1 MSPFLQASDDNNPLF
16 KESCQA
22 LDHATEFAR
31 DTLVNK
37 EHWCGWV
44 LSNVTVTAEWIFLQY
59 ILGLE
64 MSNEDRRGFLKHFT
78 SSQRPDGSW
87 SLATQTTTGGELSC
101 TIEAYLA
108 LKILGVSPEED
119 YMVRARDY
127 VRSHGGAEKM
137 RMLSRFHLAMFGLIP
152 WAAVPQMPPEL
163 IFMPSWSLV
172 NIYKF
177 SSWARCNIVGLCMLR
192 VHEPLYALP
201 NGKQLDN
208 DYLDELWLDPYHKAI
223 PYTVP
228 YLQLMQTSPLGVL
241 FQLGDLF
248 LWLLS
253 FLGFWFLRRWAVSSS
268 IQWTLDH
275 QEPSGDWGGIY
286 PPMHHNILALML
298 EGWSQDDPV
307 IQRGIGACQRFLAE
321 DPAHGKWMQPS
332 VSPVWDT
339 FLMIRAVADAKTTD
353 DADKLLV
360 KPVDWVLAQQ
370 IDDDHIGDWR
380 IYRPDIPAGG
390 FAFEYFNKWYPDVD
404 DTAVGVVAL
413 LRHDPSLVNDD
424 RILKAAAWTLGMQ
437 NRDFGWAAFDADNN
451 AFYLHATPFSDMDSL
466 TDSSTPDV
474 TGHVLEML
482 GLMYRLERQ
491 GRVKSPEMLAFL
503 SQSHGA
509 CDRGLGY
516 LLGSQE
522 AFGGWYGRWGV
533 NYIFG
538 TSAALCALAYFADRK
553 GVRGKMAAGA
563 DWLRSRQNP
572 DGGWGELLESYDNKA
587 LAGRG
592 RSTPS
597 QTAWALQGL
606 LELEDPRG
614 EVVEAG
620 VNWLLRHQVT
630 SPSRNSGRVSATWP
644 EDDYTATGFPGHFYL
659 KYELY
664 CHYFPMMAL
673 ARYRS
678 CIQDGA

>member
-1 MSPFLQASDDNNPLF
+1 MSPFIQASEDSHPLY
-16 KESCQA
+16 KESCQT

-31 DTLVNK
+31 DTLINK

-44 LSNVTVTAEWIFLQY
+44 LSNATVTAEWIFLQY
-59 ILGLE
+59 ILGREL
-64 MSNEDRRGFLKHFT
+64 SKEDRKGFLKHFKT
-78 SSQRPDGSW
+78 SQKADGSW
-87 SLATQTTTGGELSC
+87 SLATQSTTKGDVSC
-101 TIEAYLA
+101 TVEAYLA
-108 LKILGVSPEED
+108 LKILGISHEED
-119 YMVRARDY
+119 YMVRARDW

-137 RMLSRFHLAMFGLIP
+137 RMLSRFYLAMFGLVP
-152 WAAVPQMPPEL
+152 WEAVPQMPPEL
-163 IFMPSWSLV
+163 IFLPSWFLI

-177 SSWARCNIVGLCMLR
+177 SSWARCSIVGLCMLR

-201 NGKQLDN
+201 NGKRVDN
-208 DYLDELWLDPYHKAI
+208 DYIDELWLNPSDKRM

-228 YLQLMQTSPLGVL
+228 YMQLMRTSPLGVL

-248 LWLLS
+248 LWLMS
-253 FLGFWFLRRWAVSSS
+253 FLGFWFLRRWAVDSCVA
-268 IQWTLDH
+268 WTLEH

-286 PPMHHNILALML
+286 PPMHNNTLALML
-298 EGWSQDDPV
+298 EGYSQDDPV
-307 IQRGIGACQRFLAE
+307 IQNALAACNRFLAE
-321 DPAHGKWMQPS
+321 DPSHGKWMQPS

-339 FLMIRAVADAKTTD
+339 FLMIRAVADAKTTERD
-353 DADKLLV
+353 DKLLARS
-360 KPVDWVLAQQ
+360 VDWVLAQQ

-380 IYRPDIPAGG
+380 IYRPSIPAGG
-390 FAFEYFNKWYPDVD
+390 FAFEYFNKWYPDID

-413 LRHDPSLVNDD
+413 LRHDPALVNDS
-424 RILKAAAWTLGMQ
+424 RILLAAAWTLGMQ
-437 NRDFGWAAFDADNN
+437 NRDHGWAAFDADND
-451 AFYLHATPFSDMDSL
+451 AYYLHATPFSDMDSL
-466 TDSSTPDV
+466 CDSSTPDV

-482 GLMYRLERQ
+482 GLMYRLQRQ
-491 GRVKSPEMLAFL
+491 GKVKNPDVLVFL
-503 SQSHGA
+503 DQSRPA
-509 CDRGLGY
+509 CNRGLAY
-516 LLGSQE
+516 LLRSQE

-538 TSAALCALAYFADRK
+538 TSAAVCALAYFKDRQ
-553 GVRGKMAAGA
+553 GVAGKMQAGV

-572 DGGWGELLESYDNKA
+572 DGGWGELLESYNDKA

-592 RSTPS
+592 RSMPS

-620 VNWLLRHQVT
+620 VNWLLRNQTT
-630 SPSRNSGRVSATWP
+630 STSKKSGCVSTTWS

-678 CIQDGA
+678 CIEQGS